1 MARDPLRDMHVANSD
16 RRYVCSVVNLFLVN
30 FSKRTRP
37 DFRRILNECHKRKHD
52 TNYIAFKCNDP
63 EL

>member
-1 MARDPLRDMHVANSD
+1 MHVANSI

-37 DFRRILNECHKRKHD
+37 DFRRVLNECHKRKHD